1 MMSHCSH
8 ILWALALL
16 VAMLVVAHRWQRQE
30 RTPITLRLARGLRRW
45 ARALWC
51 LSEGVEVGFHHG
63 RRVKDKTSLELEL
76 PE

>member
-1 MMSHCSH
+1 MSNYSP

-16 VAMLVVAHRWQRQE
+16 VVMLIVTHRWQRQE

-51 LSEGVEVGFHHG
+51 LSEGIEVGFHHG
-63 RRVKDKTSLELEL
+63 RRVKQETSLELER